1 MGRFLFYLVI
11 LVIGAALA
19 YALASVIGGLGVTE
33 LADVGEEETFRS
45 LAERSR
51 GFVCN
56 EGPVVLGLPIK
67 DLAVGFVTTL
77 FGLVMRGMFGRRS

>member
-11 LVIGAALA
+11 LVAGAALA
-19 YALASVIGGLGVTE
+19 YVLASVIGGLGVTE
-33 LADVGEEETFRS
+33 LADGGEEMTLRS

-51 GFVCN
+51 GYVCN

-67 DLAVGFVTTL
+67 DLAVGFITTL
-77 FGLVMRGMFGRRS
+77 FGLVMRSMFGGRS